1 MAPAPD
7 SPSTDDTASG
17 WPGVDP
23 SCRASNRHALATQST
38 SSVLMRRPRLMS
50 YEREDVENCR
60 SQHSVLSEF
69 TSAWERGLCPSVDTF
84 LDRLDPNDTRGAVEL
99 IYREFCLVEAAG
111 KNPDSC
117 EYLRRF
123 PRHSEAIGRLLGLH
137 YACSLSMLGRCES
150 FAAGIES
157 LPCAGHEVGPYF
169 LRRELGRGSFSR
181 VFLAEQMSLENRLV
195 VLKVATSLTPEP
207 WLLARVRHPHVVDVL
222 SHALVEDCGFHLI
235 CMPFLGGATLSAV
248 LAERTKRSRGA
259 SGGDFLRDLDGVA
272 APEFPDSGP
281 VRSTRELLAS
291 LSYDQAI
298 AWIGAAG
305 RRTRLCFPKSCRA
318 RRRQAFQYPSH
329 GGWQPD
335 AA

>member
-1 MAPAPD
+1 MIPAPD
-7 SPSTDDTASG
+7 SPSADDLASVS
-17 WPGVDP
+17 PGVDR
-23 SCRASNRHALATQST
+23 SSRASNQHAFATEST
-38 SSVLMRRPRLMS
+38 SCLLMRHPRLVS
-50 YEREDVENCR
+50 YERDDLEDSR

-69 TSAWERGLCPSVDTF
+69 TSAWARGQRPSVDTF

-111 KNPDSC
+111 HNPDAC

-137 YACSLSMLGRCES
+137 YACSLSMLGHCES
-150 FAAGIES
+150 FAAGS

-181 VFLAEQMSLENRLV
+181 VFLAEQMNLENRLV
-195 VLKVATSLTPEP
+195 VVKVATHLTREP

-248 LAERTKRSRGA
+248 LAERTKRGRRVPC
-259 SGGDFLRDLDGVA
+259 GDFLRDLDAVA
-272 APEFPDSGP
+272 APEFPDSGT

-298 AWIGAAG
+298 AWTGADWPIHSTMLSEKLS
-305 RRTRLCFPKSCRA
+305 RTATSSLPIS
-318 RRRQAFQYPSH
+318 
-329 GGWQPD
+329 
-335 AA
+335 